1 MGPIDYTS
9 QIANPF
15 QSAVQ
20 GMQLGAGIQDM
31 RAQQQANELK
41 VKQQQDAL
49 QRAQQIETARQRFFA
64 NPKPSMKDA
73 AELAS
78 LIPESQAKAMQP
90 YLEGMSKEQQQGT
103 LRFNTEVLSALQN
116 NPETAIK
123 LLRQRAEGERNAGD
137 KEEADLYQRMADS
150 AEKDGA
156 APAFKALS
164 SIVSALP
171 GAKEMFESASKQA
184 GEQRAAELHAPEL
197 ASKVAGVRKDV
208 ASADK
213 AEVEAKFAEQ
223 MQLAGLNEKNWNV
236 KNLQSQI
243 STRAKQLN
251 LDQQMMQANVAEKLS
266 SIQKNLNEI
275 PADTRKLINEAATL
289 SAASKQS
296 ADQFN
301 DLAKRLEAEGGGYGA
316 ASSAAE
322 WLKKAT
328 GSQGQMTQMRQEYTR
343 LRNQAAIKS
352 LPPGPATDKDIELA
366 MRGFPGETAD
376 AKTISQFLRGM
387 AKLQD
392 IEASVGN
399 AKTDWLAQNNGQLG
413 RAKNTF
419 IAGDFSAKPGE
430 TFTDFSQ
437 RVVQSVSKNYGSKD
451 QSISDSVARIPT
463 KDNKPAPVNIRSQA
477 DAILSG
483 GR

>member
-9 QIANPF
+9 QLKNPF

-20 GMQLGAGIQDM
+20 GMQLGAGIQEM
-31 RAQQQANELK
+31 QALQQANELK
-41 VKQQQDAL
+41 TQQQQAQV

-184 GEQRAAELHAPEL
+184 GEQRAAELHTPEL
-197 ASKVAGVRKDV
+197 ASKVAGAQLATTKAKYADSDAALDLQKKGWDIKKLQSDIDIAKQNSRISAMN
-208 ASADK
+208 ASIAREGNELKRQELGLKLNEALQKRDDTTRGK
-213 AEVEAKFAEQ
+213 VSEVENARFNIDN
-223 MQLAGLNEKNWNV
+223 LLNTADRIIATPKGV
-236 KNLQSQI
+236 ISSATGPI
-243 STRAKQLN
+243 STRLPTLSQSTADFEALIEN
-251 LDQQMMQANVAEKLS
+251 LDAQAFLSQIPQMKGTGALSENEGKKLAAALQNFTLKQSPERLVQNVKEAQRLMLKAR
-266 SIQKNLNEI
+266 KNL
-275 PADTRKLINEAATL
+275 ADKYGLPESVPDTP
-289 SAASKQS
+289 AASTS
-296 ADQFN
+296 NID
-301 DLAKRLEAEGGGYGA
+301 DLVKKYGG
-316 ASSAAE
+316 
-322 WLKKAT
+322 K
-328 GSQGQMTQMRQEYTR
+328 
-343 LRNQAAIKS
+343 
-352 LPPGPATDKDIELA
+352 
-366 MRGFPGETAD
+366 
-376 AKTISQFLRGM
+376 
-387 AKLQD
+387 
-392 IEASVGN
+392 
-399 AKTDWLAQNNGQLG
+399 
-413 RAKNTF
+413 
-419 IAGDFSAKPGE
+419 
-430 TFTDFSQ
+430 
-437 RVVQSVSKNYGSKD
+437 
-451 QSISDSVARIPT
+451 
-463 KDNKPAPVNIRSQA
+463 
-477 DAILSG
+477 
-483 GR
+483 

>member
-9 QIANPF
+9 QLANPF

-20 GMQLGAGIQDM
+20 GMQLGAGIQEM
-31 RAQQQANELK
+31 QAQQQDNALK
-41 VKQQQDAL
+41 AQQQQAQV
-49 QRAQQIETARQRFFA
+49 QRAQQIETARQRFFS

-197 ASKVAGVRKDV
+197 ASKVAGAQLATTKAKYADSDAALELQKKGWDIKKLQSDIDIAKQNSRISAMNASIAREGNELKRQELGLKLSEALQKRDDTTRGKVSEVENARFNIDNLLNTADRIIATPKDV
-208 ASADK
+208 INSATGPIYTRFPTLDQSTADFEALIENLDAQAFLSQIPQMKGTGALSENEGKKLASALQNFTLK
-213 AEVEAKFAEQ
+213 QSPERLVQ
-223 MQLAGLNEKNWNV
+223 NV
-236 KNLQSQI
+236 KEAQRLMLKA
-243 STRAKQLN
+243 R
-251 LDQQMMQANVAEKLS
+251 
-266 SIQKNLNEI
+266 KNL
-275 PADTRKLINEAATL
+275 ADKYGLPESVPDTP
-289 SAASKQS
+289 AASTS
-296 ADQFN
+296 NID
-301 DLAKRLEAEGGGYGA
+301 DLVKKYGG
-316 ASSAAE
+316 
-322 WLKKAT
+322 K
-328 GSQGQMTQMRQEYTR
+328 
-343 LRNQAAIKS
+343 
-352 LPPGPATDKDIELA
+352 
-366 MRGFPGETAD
+366 
-376 AKTISQFLRGM
+376 
-387 AKLQD
+387 
-392 IEASVGN
+392 
-399 AKTDWLAQNNGQLG
+399 
-413 RAKNTF
+413 
-419 IAGDFSAKPGE
+419 
-430 TFTDFSQ
+430 
-437 RVVQSVSKNYGSKD
+437 
-451 QSISDSVARIPT
+451 
-463 KDNKPAPVNIRSQA
+463 
-477 DAILSG
+477 
-483 GR
+483 